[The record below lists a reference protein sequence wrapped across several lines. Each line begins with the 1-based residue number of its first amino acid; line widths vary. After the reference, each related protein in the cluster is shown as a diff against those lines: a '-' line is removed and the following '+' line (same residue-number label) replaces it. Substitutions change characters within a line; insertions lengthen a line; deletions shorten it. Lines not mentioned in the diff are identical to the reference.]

1 MKWTVW
7 ATRGPEVFQ
16 TKRDHHAVWVVCP
29 HKALLP
35 LQLPEPT
42 ERWRAE
48 VQYQL
53 EGPTVSIFPM
63 HIIVTKH
70 KRDIIA
76 EPCTLVT
83 QHGSYLQLKEERIA
97 RNICWYLHF
106 KKIFLKNINKYKWCH
121 IEAYK
126 ARALWVGAYHEHW
139 PICIRSHTPKVA
151 NWNKQ
156 DFSSSINIIPEQ

>member
-53 EGPTVSIFPM
+53 EGPAVSIFPM

-83 QHGSYLQLKEERIA
+83 QHGSYLQLKEERIT
-97 RNICWYLHF
+97 RNICWYLH
-106 KKIFLKNINKYKWCH
+106 LKNDILEKYKWCYMRL
-121 IEAYK
+121 IKLGVSGWGNTMNIDQYAYDRK
-126 ARALWVGAYHEHW
+126 RPKW
-139 PICIRSHTPKVA
+139 PTETNRILA
-151 NWNKQ
+151 Q
-156 DFSSSINIIPEQ
+156 A